1 MLFRSLYD
9 PFSRLWA
16 DIRLK
21 DKNGEVLEN
30 YEKNAPLEIF
40 LPNAP
45 DGTPGAL
52 PNYTFNSP
60 YILNLSVQIETNQGN
75 TVVSSH
81 TFIPH
86 IIWEY
91 EEFKNG
97 LYEFFYPS
105 VPIEP
110 IIQ

>member
-1 MLFRSLYD
+1 MKNKVIFSLLSVLFLS
-9 PFSRLWA
+9 SCNEEIA
-16 DIRLK
+16 
-21 DKNGEVLEN
+21 
-30 YEKNAPLEIF
+30 EKNAPIEIF

-45 DGTPGAL
+45 DGTPRTL